1 MVQTR
6 RDDGNG
12 LQMEGCLSRCF
23 QHRLGS
29 SVQGQSDLRLLA
41 DSRRL
46 ATHQLPRNDCSMLSA
61 SNLPAGPDRTPC
73 ASPLRLHDSGGLYKL
88 PRQAHLETPFQDGKA
103 PLGVGTS
110 QPTFIEGSTRA
121 WRAEPG
127 NRHTI
132 SEQCPLRRVD
142 TPPANSSGNL
152 GDLWQGRG

>member
-1 MVQTR
+1 
-6 RDDGNG
+6 
-12 LQMEGCLSRCF
+12 
-23 QHRLGS
+23 
-29 SVQGQSDLRLLA
+29 
-41 DSRRL
+41 
-46 ATHQLPRNDCSMLSA
+46 MLSA

-142 TPPANSSGNL
+142 TPPANGSGNL
-152 GDLWQGRG
+152 GDLWHGRG